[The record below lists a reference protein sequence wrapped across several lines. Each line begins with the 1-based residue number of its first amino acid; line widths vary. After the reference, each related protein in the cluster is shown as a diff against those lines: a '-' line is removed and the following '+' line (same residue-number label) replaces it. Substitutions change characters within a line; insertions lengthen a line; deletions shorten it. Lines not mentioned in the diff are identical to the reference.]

1 MAGISPGRSDIA
13 TGVALSRMKAA
24 NALQHILL
32 TLPAA
37 ATATFLALFP
47 IVNPFGGIPLFFSM
61 TSDFTP
67 HDRNV
72 TALKTAAYVFA
83 ILVIFMFFGRF
94 VLNFFGISL
103 PVLQIAGGLIVANT
117 AWGMVTGGTRITPAE
132 SDEASTKDDI
142 SLTPMAMPILS
153 GPGSIGV
160 VMGLAAHVDN
170 GTAYFGMVIGIAA
183 LAITVYLFLRL
194 GGPLVARLGPSA
206 VGAIARIF
214 GFLILAIAVQ
224 LVWDG
229 VAEFRQ

>member
-1 MAGISPGRSDIA
+1 
-13 TGVALSRMKAA
+13 
-24 NALQHILL
+24 
-32 TLPAA
+32 
-37 ATATFLALFP
+37 
-47 IVNPFGGIPLFFSM
+47 M
-61 TSDFTP
+61 TSGFTAP
-67 HDRNV
+67 ERNR

-83 ILVIFMFFGRF
+83 ILVVFLFFGRF

-103 PVLQIAGGLIVANT
+103 PVLKIAGGLIVANT
-117 AWGMVTGGTRITPAE
+117 AWGMVTASSRITTAE
-132 SDEASTKDDI
+132 SDEAATKQDI

-160 VMGLAAHVDN
+160 VMGLAAHTDSMVS
-170 GTAYFGMVIGIAA
+170 YLGMIFGIAA

-206 VGAIARIF
+206 VGAINRIF

-229 VAEFRQ
+229 IADFNS